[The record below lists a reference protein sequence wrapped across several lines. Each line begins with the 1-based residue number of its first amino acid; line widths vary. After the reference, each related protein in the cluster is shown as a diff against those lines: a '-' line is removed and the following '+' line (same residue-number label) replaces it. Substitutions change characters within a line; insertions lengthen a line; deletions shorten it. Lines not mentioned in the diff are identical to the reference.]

1 MTTTDGTAAS
11 AIQGAMS
18 TAAGKFDIEPR
29 PEPPFSTENGVMLGR
44 MEFDKTFH
52 GPLQGTSVVH
62 MTYARTPVE
71 SSAGY
76 VAVERIEGELGGRS
90 GSFVVLH
97 NAVQTSGDV
106 NLSVSIVPDSGT
118 GDLEGITG
126 TMVLN
131 ADGEHTYQIEYELG

>member
-1 MTTTDGTAAS
+1 MTTTDATTSS
-11 AIQGAMS
+11 AIQGGMS
-18 TAAGKFDIEPR
+18 TAAGKFDIVPR
-29 PEPPFSTENGVMLGR
+29 PQPPFSTEDGVMLGR

-76 VAVERIEGELGGRS
+76 VAVERISGELDGRT
-90 GSFVVLH
+90 GTFVVLH
-97 NAVQTSGDV
+97 NAVQTSSDM
-106 NLSVSIVPDSGT
+106 NLNVSIVPDSGT
-118 GDLEGITG
+118 GELAGIAG

-131 ADGEHTYQIEYELG
+131 ADGEHTYRIDYELG